1 MDRKEFIKYTA
12 LGSAATLLIP
22 AELTA
27 FTGDYDVDKW
37 FYGRSVYGFKKD
49 SLPGKTFYKYNSLLF
64 QITQNPVG
72 LKAKHEV
79 LIADKKGD
87 FPLGSF
93 AIYRT
98 EYTYIQKEK
107 GSMKLYRKGVRRDP
121 KLLTRRSF
129 PKSFFREID
138 DLFLHPRMI
147 DVSQLGSK
155 GDKKVRIE
163 YGKEKDS
170 FFVSGQFD
178 MNTGKFI
185 KTGKNTI
192 IPPYSHQTGAW
203 IKMDELQ
210 HKKEIEAYFEANGI
224 ASEKPALTVVADA
237 SSKKAK
243 PTLQAFSD
251 NSKNEEETVSE
262 ETPKRRSFLDNYK
275 KRQTVTDKAR
285 SREYARY
292 HRKYQVREYREDK
305 EFFMILHVTLSG
317 SLRKGQILKFT
328 YLQSQTISETL
339 GKSTK
344 WERSYK
350 LLDDFEPKRTIR
362 IQNVSGKNEGFVD
375 KFESIRCYITNGSI
389 QNATMRLTYSGGRT
403 VNLVEQW

>member
-1 MDRKEFIKYTA
+1 MNRKEFIKYTA
-12 LGSAATLLIP
+12 LGSTATLLIP
-22 AELTA
+22 AELHA
-27 FTGDYDVDKW
+27 FTDDWDVDKW
-37 FYGRSVYGFKKD
+37 YYGRSVYGFKKD

-64 QITQNPVG
+64 QITQNPIG

-79 LIADKKGD
+79 LIADKQGD

-98 EYTYIQKEK
+98 EYTYYQKEK

-129 PKSFFREID
+129 PDSFFRKKD

-147 DVSQLGSK
+147 DVSQLGTK

-163 YGKEKDS
+163 YDNEKDS
-170 FFVSGQFD
+170 FFISGQFD
-178 MNTGKFI
+178 MNAGKFI

-192 IPPYSHQTGAW
+192 IAPYSHRTDAW

-210 HKKEIEAYFEANGI
+210 HKKEIEAYFTANGI
-224 ASEKPALTVVADA
+224 DFEKPALDVVADT
-237 SSKKAK
+237 SSEKTK
-243 PTLQAFSD
+243 PTLKAFSD
-251 NSKNEEETVSE
+251 NSKNEVETVAE

-275 KRQTVTDKAR
+275 KRQTATDKVR
-285 SREYARY
+285 SSEYARY
-292 HRKYQVREYREDK
+292 HRKYQVREYEDDK
-305 EFFMILHVTLSG
+305 EFFKILHVTLSG
-317 SLRKGQILKFT
+317 SLRKGQVLKFT

-339 GKSTK
+339 GKSIK

-375 KFESIRCYITNGSI
+375 KFESIRCYITNGSVR
-389 QNATMRLTYSGGRT
+389 NATMQLTYSGGRR